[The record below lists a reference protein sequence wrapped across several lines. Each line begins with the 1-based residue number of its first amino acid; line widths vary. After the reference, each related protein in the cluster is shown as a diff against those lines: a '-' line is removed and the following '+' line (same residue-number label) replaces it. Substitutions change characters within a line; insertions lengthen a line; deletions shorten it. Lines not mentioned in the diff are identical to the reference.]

1 MEINQGGRKVF
12 KVGDKVNIIMGNYE
26 GYVGVIVQCGSST
39 CKIELDNTSI
49 ATYYNYIKL
58 AFTMDNLK
66 DGMVCTLNGGYIML
80 VFKDGLIGNDTRWP
94 LCDYNQDNLN
104 HKFWSCLDIMKIN
117 YGTEIVYE
125 RNEILKVT
133 MKQVADAFGVDE
145 IEVDYEGTNNNFN

>member
-1 MEINQGGRKVF
+1 MIF
-12 KVGDKVNIIMGNYE
+12 KVGDKVEIKSGPYKGDI
-26 GYVGVIVQCGSST
+26 GVIVHCRSSA
-39 CKIELDNTSI
+39 CKIELDNNKYI
-49 ATYYNYIKL
+49 WAGYKYIKL

-66 DGMVCTLNGGYIML
+66 EGMVCTLSGGYIML